1 MAVFAALAVE
11 SGQAVLDLGCGG
23 GHLVRELAL
32 AVGDGGRAVGP
43 DMSAEQL
50 SAARAL
56 CASLPAAE
64 LTEGDATDMSFEDG
78 TFDGLASIQTLEYVP
93 DVDGALAEAR
103 LRRRPH

>member
-93 DVDGALAEAR
+93 DVDGALAAAR

>member
-93 DVDGALAEAR
+93 DVDGALAEAQ